1 MRGLKLLAGVGSLRR
16 LSKQLLLRRALN
28 RRLYSNVKTYSPEH
42 PKPQSVRLHLVPN
55 RNGENF

>member
-28 RRLYSNVKTYSPEH
+28 LRLYSNFKTYSPEH
-42 PKPQSVRLHLVPN
+42 PKPHSARLQLVPN
-55 RNGENF
+55 RNGESS